1 MNSRPPRLLA
11 LLCLFLLWSSPTHA
25 GTVADLDQQNG
36 LPDAQIGAPVS
47 AFKGLQLIEDT
58 GRWTSYKRSA
68 DRLTFNRF
76 DLTTIT
82 YNFFKGKLYSVFLE
96 TEGKEN
102 VKGILRSLEALYG
115 REHSY
120 EKRAVPPT
128 NISMETREWTGQKV
142 YLLYKNGDNFMGGQ
156 ITYLDRPTWDSLQV
170 PKQERAVELRKM
182 LQGSFMNGDF

>member
-1 MNSRPPRLLA
+1 MNSRPLLPA
-11 LLCLFLLWSSPTHA
+11 LLGLFLLCSHPARA
-25 GTVADLDQQNG
+25 GTVADLDRQNG
-36 LPDAQIGAPVS
+36 LPEAQIGTPVA
-47 AFKGLQLIEDT
+47 AFKGLELIEDT
-58 GRWTSYKRSA
+58 GRWTSYKRPA
-68 DRLTFNRF
+68 DRLTFDRF

-96 TEGKEN
+96 TEGKQN
-102 VKGILRSLEALYG
+102 VKGILRSLENLYG

-128 NISMETREWTGQKV
+128 NVSMETREWTGQKV

-170 PKQERAVELRKM
+170 PKQERAAELRKL